1 MLVVGTLEQFYR
13 PFLAYDGAGAEHTRR
28 LPCPRQ
34 SRGDFRL
41 DRIHQQATTDRGSRR
56 NRCIEPI
63 NTHPRVA
70 DGCAGVTAGGLTD
83 RLLSDYPNMFGDT
96 SAGSGLN
103 ALTRDPDHARE
114 FLARQQDKLLFGSD
128 WDDTI
133 GDGGKMS
140 GRANTC
146 GPSRA
151 ITKQSRGK
159 KNSLRQCEQTVAP
172 ASLGESMSIRS
183 PKEKEGSPLS
193 RDNGGRMNIPAV

>member
-41 DRIHQQATTDRGSRR
+41 DRIHQQATADRGSRR

-83 RLLSDYPNMFGDT
+83 RLLSDDPNMFGDT

-128 WDDTI
+128 CDDTI
-133 GDGGKMS
+133 GEGAKCQGAQILAALRELSPNKAVERKILY
-140 GRANTC
+140 GNAN
-146 GPSRA
+146 
-151 ITKQSRGK
+151 KL
-159 KNSLRQCEQTVAP
+159 LRLP
-172 ASLGESMSIRS
+172 AWV
-183 PKEKEGSPLS
+183 K
-193 RDNGGRMNIPAV
+193 A